1 VSDVIELN
9 TLGPIE
15 IRVDGEEP
23 PRELLW
29 RKNLALLLYL
39 VRSPG
44 RRRSREHL
52 VGLLWGD
59 KPDATARHSLNE
71 ALRVLRKAGDDGLIE
86 SVGDQVVLDESG
98 VGIDVEEL
106 EARLAANRLADAVEL
121 VRGSWME
128 GFAVPECT
136 PFEDWLS
143 AERMHW
149 NATAT
154 GAMQA
159 HGATMLAR
167 GNEAAAQ
174 ETARRMLQI
183 DPFSDAAIRLLMEAA
198 ALRGER
204 ASALGL
210 FEEFKGR
217 LADELG
223 IEPEPDTAA
232 LAERVGVERT
242 WKLPEEL
249 PQEEIWARRV
259 PLVGRRRELETMVS
273 VMRRA
278 MADRQPAVLICQGES
293 GSGKTR
299 LAEEAVARA
308 RLEGAAVASIRTV
321 ASDAGSEW
329 SALYGLTAGGLL
341 AAEGAAVAPPEAL
354 AAFLGKLGWQDP
366 ALREHAAG
374 ATPRPMPR
382 AFTELAQ
389 AVAELRPVVLWID
402 NAEHADAASASALP
416 GILRDL
422 GGEPCTVLLTM
433 QAWPPRPEYDELR
446 SRIGRDL
453 AGAAVTLDPLGADD
467 LAELAGA
474 VLPHLGDGERG
485 RLARRIAVDSAG
497 LPLFAVELLNGV
509 RLGLEIEEE
518 AAWPRPFQTMDQTY
532 PGDLPDSVTAAI
544 RIGFRRLSEPAREA
558 LSAAAVLE
566 DRVEPEAL
574 VRATGLDRD
583 RLLQALDELEWNRW
597 MTADARG
604 YSFVARIVRD
614 VIGRD
619 MLTPGQRRRIRES
632 AGPGASPS

>member
-1 VSDVIELN
+1 MIELK

-15 IRVDGEEP
+15 ILVDGGEP

-59 KPDATARHSLNE
+59 RPDATARHSLNE
-71 ALRVLRKAGDDGLIE
+71 ALRVLRKAGEEGLIE
-86 SVGDQVVLDESG
+86 SVGDQVVLDGSG
-98 VGIDVEEL
+98 ARIDVEEL
-106 EARLAANRLADAVEL
+106 ETRLAANRLADAVEL

-149 NATAT
+149 NAAAT

-159 HGATMLAR
+159 QGAALLAR
-167 GNEAAAQ
+167 GNEADAQ
-174 ETARRMLQI
+174 EMARRMLQI

-210 FEEFKGR
+210 YEEFTRR

-232 LAERVGVERT
+232 LAGRIGVERT

-249 PQEEIWARRV
+249 PKEEIWARR
-259 PLVGRRRELETMVS
+259 PSLVGRRRELETMVS
-273 VMRRA
+273 VTRRS
-278 MADRQPAVLICQGES
+278 MAERRPAVLICQGES

-299 LAEEAVARA
+299 LAEEVVARA

-329 SALYGLTAGGLL
+329 SALYGLAAGGLL
-341 AAEGAAVAPPEAL
+341 GAEGAAVAPPEAL

-366 ALREHAAG
+366 ALRERAAG

-382 AFTELAQ
+382 AFIELAQ
-389 AVAELRPVVLWID
+389 AVAELRPLVLWVD
-402 NAEHADAASASALP
+402 NAEHADASSAAALP
-416 GILRDL
+416 GLLRDL
-422 GGEPCTVLLTM
+422 GSEPCTLMLTL
-433 QAWPPRPEYDELR
+433 QAWPPRPEFDELR

-453 AGAAVTLDPLGADD
+453 AGTAVTLDPLGAED
-467 LAELAGA
+467 LTELAGA
-474 VLPHLGDGERG
+474 MLPQLGDEERA

-497 LPLFAVELLNGV
+497 LPLFATELLNGV
-509 RLGLEIEEE
+509 RLGLELEEE
-518 AAWPRPFQTMDQTY
+518 AAWPKPFQTMDQTY

-544 RIGFRRLSEPAREA
+544 RIGFRRLSEPAREV
-558 LSAAAVLE
+558 LSAASVLE
-566 DRVEPEAL
+566 DRIEPDAL
-574 VRATGLDRD
+574 GRATALERS
-583 RLLQALDELEWNRW
+583 RLLEALDELEWNRW
-597 MTADARG
+597 LTADARG

-614 VIGRD
+614 VIARD

-632 AGPGASPS
+632 AGEGPPPG

>member
-1 VSDVIELN
+1 MIELQ
-9 TLGPIE
+9 TLGPLAIH
-15 IRVDGEEP
+15 VNGEEP

-59 KPDATARHSLNE
+59 KPDDKARHSLNE
-71 ALRVLRKAGDDGLIE
+71 ALRVLRSAGDDGLLE

-98 VGIDVEEL
+98 IRIDVEEL
-106 EARLAANRLADAVEL
+106 EARVAENRLAEAVEL

-128 GFAVPECT
+128 GFAVPEST
-136 PFEDWLS
+136 PFEDWLA

-149 NATAT
+149 NSTAT

-159 HGATMLAR
+159 HGAALLAR
-167 GNEAAAQ
+167 GNETGAQ
-174 ETARRMLQI
+174 EIARRMLQI
-183 DPFSDAAIRLLMEAA
+183 DPFSDAGIRLLMEAA

-210 FEEFKGR
+210 FEEFRGR

-242 WKLPEEL
+242 WKLPRDL

-259 PLVGRRRELETMVS
+259 PLVGRRREMETMVS
-273 VMRRA
+273 VARRA
-278 MADRQPAVLICQGES
+278 MSDRRPAVLICQGES

-299 LAEEAVARA
+299 LAEEVVARA
-308 RLEGAAVASIRTV
+308 RLEGAAVASIRAV
-321 ASDAGSEW
+321 ASDTGREW
-329 SALYGLTAGGLL
+329 SVLYGLAAGGLL

-366 ALREHAAG
+366 VLREHASR

-389 AVAELRPVVLWID
+389 AVAELRPLLLWID
-402 NAEHADAASASALP
+402 NAEHADASSAAALP
-416 GILRDL
+416 GLLRDL
-422 GGEPCTVLLTM
+422 DGEPCTVLLTLH
-433 QAWPPRPEYDELR
+433 AWPPRPEFDELR
-446 SRIGRDL
+446 TRIGRDL
-453 AGAAVTLDPLGADD
+453 AGATVTLDPLSADD
-467 LAELAGA
+467 IAQLAGA
-474 VLPHLGDGERG
+474 MLPRLDDEERG

-509 RLGLEIEEE
+509 RLGLELEEE
-518 AAWPRPFQTMDQTY
+518 AAWPKPFQTMDQTY

-558 LSAAAVLE
+558 LGAAAVLE
-566 DRVEPEAL
+566 DRVEPEVL
-574 VRATGLDRD
+574 VRATGLDRE
-583 RLLQALDELEWNRW
+583 RLLPALDELEWNRW

-619 MLTPGQRRRIRES
+619 MLTPGQRRRIREA
-632 AGPGASPS
+632 AGAAPPSS

>member
-1 VSDVIELN
+1 VIELQ
-9 TLGPIE
+9 TLGPIA
-15 IRVDGEEP
+15 IHVNGEEP

-59 KPDATARHSLNE
+59 KPDDKARHSLNE
-71 ALRVLRKAGDDGLIE
+71 ALRVLRSAGDDGLLE

-98 VGIDVEEL
+98 IRIDVEEL
-106 EARLAANRLADAVEL
+106 DARVAENRLAEAVEL

-128 GFAVPECT
+128 GFAVPEST
-136 PFEDWLS
+136 PFEDWLA

-154 GAMQA
+154 GAMQV
-159 HGATMLAR
+159 HGAALLAR
-167 GNEAAAQ
+167 GNETGAQ
-174 ETARRMLQI
+174 EIARRMLQI
-183 DPFSDAAIRLLMEAA
+183 DPFSDAGIRLLMEAA

-210 FEEFKGR
+210 FEEFRGR

-242 WKLPEEL
+242 WKLPRDL

-259 PLVGRRRELETMVS
+259 PLVGRRREMETMVS
-273 VMRRA
+273 VVRRA
-278 MADRQPAVLICQGES
+278 MSDRRPAVLICQGES

-299 LAEEAVARA
+299 LAEEVVARA
-308 RLEGAAVASIRTV
+308 RLEGAAVASIRAV
-321 ASDAGSEW
+321 ASDTGTEW
-329 SALYGLTAGGLL
+329 SVLYGLAAGGLL

-366 ALREHAAG
+366 ALREHASG
-374 ATPRPMPR
+374 ATPRPLPR
-382 AFTELAQ
+382 AFTEVAQ
-389 AVAELRPVVLWID
+389 AVAELRPLLLWID
-402 NAEHADAASASALP
+402 NAEHADASSAAALP
-416 GILRDL
+416 GLVRDL
-422 GGEPCTVLLTM
+422 GGEPCTVLLTLH
-433 QAWPPRPEYDELR
+433 AWPPRPEFDELR
-446 SRIGRDL
+446 TRIGRDL
-453 AGAAVTLDPLGADD
+453 AGATVTLDPLSADD
-467 LAELAGA
+467 IAQLAGA
-474 VLPHLGDGERG
+474 MLPRLDDEERG

-509 RLGLEIEEE
+509 RLGLELEEE
-518 AAWPRPFQTMDQTY
+518 AAWPKPFQTMDQTY

-558 LSAAAVLE
+558 LGAAAVLE
-566 DRVEPEAL
+566 DRVEPEVL
-574 VRATGLDRD
+574 VRATGLDRE
-583 RLLQALDELEWNRW
+583 RLLRALDELEWNRW

-614 VIGRD
+614 VVGRD
-619 MLTPGQRRRIRES
+619 MLTPGQRRRIREA
-632 AGPGASPS
+632 AGAAPPSS

>member
-1 VSDVIELN
+1 MIELK

-15 IRVDGEEP
+15 IEVDGQEP

-39 VRSPG
+39 ARSPG

-52 VGLLWGD
+52 IGLLWGD
-59 KPDATARHSLNE
+59 KPDASARHSLNE
-71 ALRVLRKAGDDGLIE
+71 ALRVLRKAGEDGLIE
-86 SVGDQVVLDESG
+86 SVGDQVVLADSG

-106 EARLAANRLADAVEL
+106 ETRLAANRTGEAVQL

-136 PFEDWLS
+136 PFEDWLA

-149 NATAT
+149 NAVAT

-159 HGATMLAR
+159 HGAALLAR
-167 GNEAAAQ
+167 GNEAGAQ
-174 ETARRMLQI
+174 EIARRMLQV

-210 FEEFKGR
+210 FEEFRAR

-242 WKLPEEL
+242 WKLPKEL

-273 VMRRA
+273 VVRRA
-278 MADRQPAVLICQGES
+278 VADRRPSVLICQGES

-299 LAEEAVARA
+299 LAEEVVARA

-321 ASDAGSEW
+321 ASDTGSEW
-329 SALYGLTAGGLL
+329 SALHGLAAGGLL

-366 ALREHAAG
+366 ALRERAAG

-389 AVAELRPVVLWID
+389 AVAELRPLVLWLD
-402 NAEHADAASASALP
+402 NAEHADAASAAALP

-422 GGEPCTVLLTM
+422 GGEPCTVLLTL
-433 QAWPPRPEYDELR
+433 QTWPPRPEFDELR

-453 AGAAVTLDPLGADD
+453 AGAAVTLDPLGPDD
-467 LAELAGA
+467 LAQLAGA
-474 VLPHLGDGERG
+474 MLPRLGDEERG
-485 RLARRIAVDSAG
+485 RLARRIAADSAG

-518 AAWPRPFQTMDQTY
+518 AAWPKPFQTMDQTY

-558 LSAAAVLE
+558 LAAAAVLE

-574 VRATGLDRD
+574 ARATGLDRD

-632 AGPGASPS
+632 AGSGAPSS

>member
-1 VSDVIELN
+1 MIEIK

-15 IRVDGEEP
+15 IEVDGQEP

-39 VRSPG
+39 ARSPG

-52 VGLLWGD
+52 IGLLWGD
-59 KPDATARHSLNE
+59 KPDASARHSLNE
-71 ALRVLRKAGDDGLIE
+71 ALRVLRKAGEDGLIE
-86 SVGDQVVLDESG
+86 SVGDQVVLADSG

-106 EARLAANRLADAVEL
+106 ETRLAANRTGEAVQL

-136 PFEDWLS
+136 PFEDWLA

-149 NATAT
+149 NAVAT

-159 HGATMLAR
+159 HGAALLAR
-167 GNEAAAQ
+167 GNEAGAQ
-174 ETARRMLQI
+174 EIARRMLQV

-210 FEEFKGR
+210 FEEFRAR

-242 WKLPEEL
+242 WKLPKEL

-273 VMRRA
+273 VVRRA
-278 MADRQPAVLICQGES
+278 VADRRPSVLICQGES

-299 LAEEAVARA
+299 LAEEVVARA

-321 ASDAGSEW
+321 ASDTGSEW
-329 SALYGLTAGGLL
+329 SALHGLAAGGLL

-366 ALREHAAG
+366 ALRERAAG

-389 AVAELRPVVLWID
+389 AVAELRPLVLWLD
-402 NAEHADAASASALP
+402 NAEHADAASAAALP

-422 GGEPCTVLLTM
+422 GGEPCTVLLTL
-433 QAWPPRPEYDELR
+433 QTWPPRPEFDELR

-453 AGAAVTLDPLGADD
+453 AGAAVTLDPLGPDD
-467 LAELAGA
+467 LAQLAGA
-474 VLPHLGDGERG
+474 MLPRLGDEERG
-485 RLARRIAVDSAG
+485 RLARRIAADSAG

-518 AAWPRPFQTMDQTY
+518 AAWPKPFQTMDQTY

-558 LSAAAVLE
+558 LAAAAVLE

-574 VRATGLDRD
+574 ARATGLDRD

-632 AGPGASPS
+632 AGSGAPSS

>member
-1 VSDVIELN
+1 VSDVIELK

-39 VRSPG
+39 ARSPG

-86 SVGDQVVLDESG
+86 SVGDQVVLDASG
-98 VGIDVEEL
+98 VRIDVEEL
-106 EARLAANRLADAVEL
+106 EARLAAGRPADAVEL

-154 GAMQA
+154 SAMQA
-159 HGATMLAR
+159 HGATLLAR
-167 GNEAAAQ
+167 GNEAGAQ

-210 FEEFKGR
+210 YEEFKDR
-217 LADELG
+217 LAGELG

-278 MADRQPAVLICQGES
+278 MADRRPAVLICQGES

-329 SALYGLTAGGLL
+329 SALYGLAAGGLL

-366 ALREHAAG
+366 ALREHSAG

-389 AVAELRPVVLWID
+389 AVAELRPLVLWID

-422 GGEPCTVLLTM
+422 GGEPCTALLTL

-467 LAELAGA
+467 LAKLAGA
-474 VLPHLGDGERG
+474 VLPGLGDEERG
-485 RLARRIAVDSAG
+485 RLARRITVDSAG

-518 AAWPRPFQTMDQTY
+518 TAWPKPFQTMDQTY

-574 VRATGLDRD
+574 VRATSLDRD

-632 AGPGASPS
+632 AGPGPSPP